1 VIRVAGILI
10 ALHAS
15 DQKARAELMRELRI
29 EFGLVER
36 NEAQA
41 PVESDL
47 RGQGGRPDIPTILIV
62 GLMIPSPARPKGRRA
77 DDPLARSWSGP

>member
-15 DQKARAELMRELRI
+15 DQKARAELMRELRT

-36 NEAQA
+36 NEAPGA
-41 PVESDL
+41 
-47 RGQGGRPDIPTILIV
+47 G
-62 GLMIPSPARPKGRRA
+62 
-77 DDPLARSWSGP
+77 